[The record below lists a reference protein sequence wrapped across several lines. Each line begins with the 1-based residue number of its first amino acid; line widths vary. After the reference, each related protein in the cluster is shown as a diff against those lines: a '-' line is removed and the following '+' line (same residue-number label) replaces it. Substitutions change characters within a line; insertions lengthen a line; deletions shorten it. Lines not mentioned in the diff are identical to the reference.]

1 MLNRI
6 ERQIRDTEKRAD
18 VILTDIMT
26 TADANISFYLQCVID
41 RQIWRII
48 DTTVNQFHAKL
59 KNDIFSILGYEY
71 FVLRS

>member
-48 DTTVNQFHAKL
+48 DTTVNQIHANRL
-59 KNDIFSILGYEY
+59 YHVALTFLTAYH
-71 FVLRS
+71 